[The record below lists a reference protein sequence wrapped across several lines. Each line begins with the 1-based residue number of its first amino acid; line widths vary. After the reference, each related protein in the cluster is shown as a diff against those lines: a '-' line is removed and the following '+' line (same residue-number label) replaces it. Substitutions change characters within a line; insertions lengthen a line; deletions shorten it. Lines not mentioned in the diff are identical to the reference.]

1 LVNQTLQ
8 KMKTRF
14 LFPHNWRFAGFL
26 LLLLAALIIAD
37 NSFIKGHFDQSA
49 DPGQILFGIHLSG
62 NAAIAVN
69 DVEYLSVIIGL
80 LLVGFSKEKI
90 EDEQIAQLRLDSLQW
105 SVYFNYSLLIICII
119 FINGLGFLSVMAY
132 NIMSQLLFFIIRFR
146 WKLYQLNR
154 LAKKEEAQ
162 PLSPILK

>member
-1 LVNQTLQ
+1 
-8 KMKTRF
+8 MKSRF
-14 LFPHNWRFAGFL
+14 LFPHKWRIAGLL

-37 NSFIKGHFDQSA
+37 NSYSTGQFNPST
-49 DPGQILFGIHLSG
+49 DPNGIFFGMRLSG
-62 NAAIAVN
+62 NMGTVVN
-69 DVEYLSVIIGL
+69 DVEYISMIIGL

-119 FINGLGFLSVMAY
+119 FINGIGFLDVLAY

-154 LAKKEEAQ
+154 LAKREESQAV
-162 PLSPILK
+162 SSI

>member
-1 LVNQTLQ
+1 
-8 KMKTRF
+8 MKSRF
-14 LFPHNWRFAGFL
+14 LFPHKWRMAGLL
-26 LLLLAALIIAD
+26 LLLLATLIIAY
-37 NSFIKGHFDQSA
+37 NSYTAGHFNPST
-49 DPGQILFGIHLSG
+49 DPSEAFFGTHLSEKMG
-62 NAAIAVN
+62 TIVD

-119 FINGLGFLSVMAY
+119 LINGLDFLSVMAY

-154 LAKKEEAQ
+154 LARREEIQ
-162 PLSPILK
+162 PISPVLK

>member
-1 LVNQTLQ
+1 
-8 KMKTRF
+8 MKTRF
-14 LFPHNWRFAGFL
+14 LFPHKWRIAGLL

-37 NSFIKGHFDQSA
+37 SCFTKGYFDPST
-49 DPGQILFGIHLSG
+49 DPGEMFFGMRLSG
-62 NAAIAVN
+62 NMAIAVN
-69 DVEYLSVIIGL
+69 DTEYLSVIIGL

-119 FINGLGFLSVMAY
+119 LINGIGFLQVMVY

-146 WKLYQLNR
+146 WKLYQLNK
-154 LAKKEEAQ
+154 LAKKEETQAV
-162 PLSPILK
+162 SPI

>member
-1 LVNQTLQ
+1 
-8 KMKTRF
+8 MKTRF
-14 LFPHNWRFAGFL
+14 LFPNKWRLPGIL
-26 LLLLAALIIAD
+26 MLLLALLLIAYNCYSAGGYD
-37 NSFIKGHFDQSA
+37 LSA
-49 DPGQILFGIHLSG
+49 DPGEKFFGMGLSG
-62 NAAIAVN
+62 KMVIVV
-69 DVEYLSVIIGL
+69 DDIEYLSVIIGL

-154 LAKKEEAQ
+154 LAKIEENRAA
-162 PLSPILK
+162 SPILK